1 MEGAWTCSI
10 RAELYTSHLR
20 PHSCNDNHY
29 FISMLTLELTL
40 YPGGTWE
47 ALENMQVTTEEN
59 KTKIVLFLAKKN
71 VFPHWILLK
80 NKQLEYVLLLSLGPN
95 QNFRTKTIGSDLT
108 LQFKFSQRKTNSE
121 YSNGITTGSVK
132 SDEKNKLVAHM

>member
-1 MEGAWTCSI
+1 
-10 RAELYTSHLR
+10 
-20 PHSCNDNHY
+20 
-29 FISMLTLELTL
+29 MLTLELTL

-59 KTKIVLFLAKKN
+59 KTKIVLFFGKEERFSTLNSA
-71 VFPHWILLK
+71 K

-108 LQFKFSQRKTNSE
+108 LQFKFSQRKMQT
-121 YSNGITTGSVK
+121 K
-132 SDEKNKLVAHM
+132 

>member
-1 MEGAWTCSI
+1 
-10 RAELYTSHLR
+10 
-20 PHSCNDNHY
+20 
-29 FISMLTLELTL
+29 MLTLELTL

-108 LQFKFSQRKTNSE
+108 LQFKFSQRKVPSISQQFIQANPLQ
-121 YSNGITTGSVK
+121 SNR
-132 SDEKNKLVAHM
+132 E